1 MKVRTV
7 LLMLALVAVA
17 VFCALNWGAI
27 TSEATVNLGVATVQ
41 APLGLVML
49 GLLILLTAVYVVFA
63 ISARTSG
70 FFRER
75 YAVGRMRAA
84 QELADNVETSR
95 FTELRA
101 LIGAEFRQHGE
112 RHSELMA
119 NVMARLDRIEENLH
133 STLNPS

>member
-49 GLLILLTAVYVVFA
+49 GF
-63 ISARTSG
+63 
-70 FFRER
+70 
-75 YAVGRMRAA
+75 
-84 QELADNVETSR
+84 
-95 FTELRA
+95 
-101 LIGAEFRQHGE
+101 
-112 RHSELMA
+112 
-119 NVMARLDRIEENLH
+119 
-133 STLNPS
+133 